1 VSLGLTE
8 RRFGLILG
16 RMGTITTKDGTRIY
30 EGMSEFLARR
40 GLLIG
45 GVTAVLAAAAGRLV
59 GAAEKPTITVHKS
72 PT

>member
-1 VSLGLTE
+1 
-8 RRFGLILG
+8 
-16 RMGTITTKDGTRIY
+16 MGTITTKDGTRIY